1 MPAKDYTKTFVVK
14 APEGPRPLPLP
25 RKGSYYPTPPPV
37 DFNLIDTLG
46 EKSDPYP
53 TGKII
58 EPPPELIRANEEN
71 PNWIHNW
78 MYSIVPGPS
87 FDIYLAGFC
96 KTCRTAFT
104 LKLKTA
110 SFRGDQFNYFPTETD
125 VPKYGCVGPS

>member
-1 MPAKDYTKTFVVK
+1 MPVKDYTKTFVVK
-14 APEGPRPLPLP
+14 APEGPRPL
-25 RKGSYYPTPPPV
+25 SV
-37 DFNLIDTLG
+37 
-46 EKSDPYP
+46 DPYP

-58 EPPPELIRANEEN
+58 EPPPEIVKAAEEN

-110 SFRGDQFNYFPTETD
+110 NFKGDQFKYLPTETD